1 MLLLWIKVLHVF
13 FMVAWMAG
21 IFYLPR
27 LFVYHAQSQSQE
39 VKDQFKI
46 MERRLWFFVTPFALL
61 TLVFGLVLIYLYG
74 SGWFIASKWLHV
86 KITLVILLYGYHFYL
101 YRLLKIFARD
111 ENQHTAKFYRFLN
124 EAPVLV
130 LLAIIALAITKS
142 W

>member
-74 SGWFIASKWLHV
+74 SDWFIASKWLHV

-124 EAPVLV
+124 EAPVLA